1 MVYVSEKLRH
11 SGDEAP
17 RGVSFLPSDKNN
29 LFLQPHKKYAVFFLL
44 LCTPRGRFQAQRA
57 CFSFFKGRFQGS
69 SPTHV
74 TAQIPSSSPRL
85 TSFFVRR
92 GNVLSSGLVV
102 LSLRCKPMRIGERT
116 TKRRAETTPRRLRTM
131 CFDEG
136 QSGIP
141 HFVIFRTPLYT
152 KKFVLLSAVKLFTTF
167 RVCRKT
173 LRPRSSTDRTPL
185 S

>member
-1 MVYVSEKLRH
+1 MQCSFCYYALREGVFKH
-11 SGDEAP
+11 SA
-17 RGVSFLPSDKNN
+17 R
-29 LFLQPHKKYAVFFLL
+29 VF
-44 LCTPRGRFQAQRA
+44 P
-57 CFSFFKGRFQGS
+57 FSKGKFQGLCQ
-69 SPTHV
+69 PTGRHK
-74 TAQIPSSSPRL
+74 
-85 TSFFVRR
+85 
-92 GNVLSSGLVV
+92 NVLSCGLVV
-102 LSLRCKPMRIGERT
+102 LSLRRKPTRIGARA

-152 KKFVLLSAVKLFTTF
+152 EKFVLLSAVKFFTTF

>member
-17 RGVSFLPSDKNN
+17 RGVSFYRATKITYSCNLTKNMHCSFCYYA
-29 LFLQPHKKYAVFFLL
+29 LREGVFKHSARVFPFLRQISGEL
-44 LCTPRGRFQAQRA
+44 
-57 CFSFFKGRFQGS
+57 
-69 SPTHV
+69 PTHV

-85 TSFFVRR
+85 TSFVCVRC
-92 GNVLSSGLVV
+92 GNVLS
-102 LSLRCKPMRIGERT
+102 LRRKPTRIGERT
-116 TKRRAETTPRRLRTM
+116 TKRRAETTPRRLLTM

-152 KKFVLLSAVKLFTTF
+152 EKFVLLSAVKLFTTF

>member
-17 RGVSFLPSDKNN
+17 RGVSFFYRATKITYSCKLTKNMQCSFCYYALREGVFKHSARVFPFLRQISGEFYKLRDKE
-29 LFLQPHKKYAVFFLL
+29 
-44 LCTPRGRFQAQRA
+44 
-57 CFSFFKGRFQGS
+57 
-69 SPTHV
+69 
-74 TAQIPSSSPRL
+74 RL
-85 TSFFVRR
+85 
-92 GNVLSSGLVV
+92 
-102 LSLRCKPMRIGERT
+102 K
-116 TKRRAETTPRRLRTM
+116 ARRLRTM